1 MVLHYWLISAAIAAV
16 PPSTEAMLV
25 RLESLRSDPAE
36 LAPFVADT
44 NADVRARS
52 AMALGRLRD
61 GRSVTSLRA
70 LVSDPAP
77 GVRAAAA
84 HAMGQ
89 TPGTRDALL
98 NQLRAERTPQVRQSL
113 IRAVGMQGNA
123 WDIDL
128 LLELIEQPVLTHH
141 DVREVSAAANALGQ
155 MAIRGIDTVRIERV
169 VLTLL
174 QQSKSVDS
182 SIRFNAAFALARI
195 APTSG
200 SPRVQAA
207 LVDAAMS
214 ESDATVKS
222 LLIRAVARLP
232 DAPAVLNRTRHH
244 PSPAVR
250 IATARASLPA
260 KWTDVAAMMDD
271 ESPAVA
277 LAAIEAVGQMPS
289 LDRIALLGPIVNR
302 GMEHRSPTSGSMA
315 IHPDLA
321 KAIGALSAL
330 DIPTAWWE
338 TDTARYTRVQ
348 AGLLPSLSM
357 YMSED
362 QDPLIRAAATAIATD
377 PDNLY
382 RLAVSDP
389 SNTVRMAAAQR
400 ILSERISY
408 NRAVSLLNA
417 EDPMVL
423 AAVAD
428 WLRDQPNAKAE
439 SALVVLAQRTEEPS
453 LVHSAV
459 MALASLTYRKP
470 ARKRASGGATAL
482 LPSLLAH
489 KDPSIR
495 AAGLELA
502 KAAGSWPKFFA
513 YNPDPVAAA
522 TISEIRSAVISTAR
536 GDIVVNLHP
545 EKAPLTVENFA
556 QLADTGFYND
566 LPFHRVIP
574 DFVAQG
580 GDPRGDGWGGAGQTV
595 PDEVN
600 ETLYEAGTLGMAI
613 NGRDTGSS
621 QWFITLAPQPHLN
634 DRYTAFGR
642 VTQGL
647 DVARS
652 LLPGDRIASVT
663 IERVPRPEQ
672 RSADERDRA
681 QGLLAKLQMDAVLHP
696 GDQGRKADKGAKPS
710 KKKAKRDKPDNPRKR
725 KRTNDLP
732 PPEPPDTDA
741 QDPPEEDPDPDDNG
755 MPDSFEKPD
764 QDDPLLEG
772 EKVDVIDPT
781 EED

>member
-1 MVLHYWLISAAIAAV
+1 MVLHYWLISAASAAV
-16 PPSTEAMLV
+16 PPSTEAMLI
-25 RLESLRSDPAE
+25 RLESLRSDPAQM
-36 LAPFVADT
+36 APFVADA
-44 NADVRARS
+44 NAEVRARS
-52 AMALGRLRD
+52 AEALGRLRD
-61 GRSVTSLRA
+61 ARSVASLTD
-70 LVSDPAP
+70 LVRDPVP
-77 GVRAAAA
+77 SVRAAAA

-89 TPGTRDALL
+89 TPGTRSALL
-98 NQLRAERTPQVRQSL
+98 EQLQAERTPHVRQRL

-141 DVREVSAAANALGQ
+141 DVGEVSAAANALGQ
-155 MAIRGIDTVRIERV
+155 MAIRGIDTVRIDRV
-169 VLTLL
+169 VLTLV
-174 QQSKSVDS
+174 QQTKSVDA
-182 SIRFNAAFALARI
+182 SIRFNTAFALARI

-200 SPRVQAA
+200 PPRVQAA
-207 LVDAAMS
+207 LIDAAMS
-214 ESDATVKS
+214 ESNADVKA
-222 LLIRAVARLP
+222 LLVRAIARLP
-232 DAPAVLNRTRHH
+232 DAHAVLNRTRHH
-244 PSPAVR
+244 PSPTVR

-260 KWTDVAAMMDD
+260 KWTDVTAMMDD
-271 ESPAVA
+271 ESPAVS

-302 GMEHRSPTSGSMA
+302 GMKHRSPTDGSAA

-321 KAIGALSAL
+321 KAVGALTAL
-330 DIPTAWWE
+330 DIPKAWWE

-362 QDPLIRAAATAIATD
+362 QDPIIRAAATAIATD
-377 PDNLY
+377 PENLY

-389 SNTVRMAAAQR
+389 MNTVRMAAAQR
-400 ILSERISY
+400 ILGDRISY
-408 NRAVSLLNA
+408 NRAISLLNA

-439 SALVVLAQRTEEPS
+439 AALVVLAQRTEEPS

-502 KAAGSWPKFFA
+502 KAAGSWPKFFE
-513 YNPDPVAAA
+513 YNPEPVSPAA
-522 TISEIRSAVISTAR
+522 ISEIRSAVISTAR
-536 GDIVVNLHP
+536 GNIVVDLHP
-545 EKAPLTVENFA
+545 EHAPLTVENFA
-556 QLADTGFYND
+556 RLADAGFYND
-566 LPFHRVIP
+566 VPFHRVIA

-580 GDPRGDGWGGAGQTV
+580 GDPRGDGWGGAGLTV

-600 ETLYEAGTLGMAI
+600 ATPYTAGTLGMAI

-634 DRYTAFGR
+634 DRYTAFGQ
-642 VTQGL
+642 VTQGMN
-647 DVARS
+647 VARS
-652 LLPGDRIASVT
+652 LLPGDRISSVS
-663 IERVPRPEQ
+663 IERVTGPEE
-672 RSADERDRA
+672 RAADERDRA
-681 QGLLAKLQMDAVLHP
+681 QRLLAKLEAEEILR
-696 GDQGRKADKGAKPS
+696 QGAERRKAGKRSKPAAKKSQDKSP
-710 KKKAKRDKPDNPRKR
+710 DKPRKR
-725 KRTNDLP
+725 KRRDNP
-732 PPEPPDTDA
+732 PPSEPIDSGPED
-741 QDPPEEDPDPDDNG
+741 PEEDSGDPD
-755 MPDSFEKPD
+755 MPDSFEKPEE
-764 QDDPLLEG
+764 DDPLLEG
-772 EKVDVIDPT
+772 EKVDIIDPT